1 MSGLVGGGVRRE
13 DTVIG
18 AACILVLIS
27 LGSVGSS
34 LSAANATAVQFRLH
48 ASESRV
54 WFDADARLHSFRGE
68 TQQLA
73 GEFSLRPGLP
83 PQLVE
88 ASVTIEA
95 ASLDTGHPERDADMR
110 ADFLEV
116 GRFPT
121 IEFHVSDLMTP
132 SSTSNPANWD
142 VVLQGKLTVHGVTR
156 EVNVPT
162 SVTLAADRITARGQ
176 IYLDM
181 RDFNIRV
188 PRLLLIPMRSEV
200 LVGFEVVAHPVR

>member
-1 MSGLVGGGVRRE
+1 MLKGKTLIACEPVDAGDGHFTAGGGM
-13 DTVIG
+13 T
-18 AACILVLIS
+18 
-27 LGSVGSS
+27 
-34 LSAANATAVQFRLH
+34 
-48 ASESRV
+48 
-54 WFDADARLHSFRGE
+54 
-68 TQQLA
+68 
-73 GEFSLRPGLP
+73 EFE
-83 PQLVE
+83 E
-88 ASVTIEA
+88 ASVAHVDRAVDA
-95 ASLDTGHPERDADMR
+95 AESAFHAYRRVPSDMR